1 MIQDGKR
8 EMQVSVKVEKSG
20 KFKVNSC
27 LHPFLSIKRSIRAS
41 GLTKTWD
48 LLVDIFSSAVW
59 LFINI

>member
-8 EMQVSVKVEKSG
+8 EMQVSLKVEKSG
-20 KFKVNSC
+20 KFQLTSY
-27 LHPFLSIKRSIRAS
+27 LHPFLSIKRSIRAL
-41 GLTKTWD
+41 GLTETWD